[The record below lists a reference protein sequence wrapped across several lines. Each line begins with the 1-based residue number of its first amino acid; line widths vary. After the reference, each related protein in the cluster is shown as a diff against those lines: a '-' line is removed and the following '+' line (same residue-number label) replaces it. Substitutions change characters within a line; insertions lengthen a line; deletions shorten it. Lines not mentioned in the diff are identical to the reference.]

1 MNIWEEL
8 AGLECRI
15 TDKALRA
22 AWALMVQTRSPKDC
36 ALVQKIAEDVPDAFL
51 FWKLAYR
58 AEELADIEQ
67 SFRHLLVKV
76 TE

>member
-1 MNIWEEL
+1 MNIWKEL

-15 TDKALRA
+15 TDKTLRN

-36 ALVQKIAEDVPDAFL
+36 ALVQKIAEGVPDAFL

-67 SFRHLLVKV
+67 SFRHLLIKV